1 MVEVVLTDGKRVTLR
16 GSTIDE
22 VFQNTDATGRWT
34 FLECEP
40 LDGIQR
46 TPSGPSSKTVRRCV
60 VNIDHVIR
68 VEETS

>member
-1 MVEVVLTDGKRVTLR
+1 MVEAILTDGKWVTLR

-22 VFQNTDATGRWT
+22 VFQGTDATGRWT

-40 LDGIQR
+40 PIPDGAR
-46 TPSGPSSKTVRRCV
+46 ERGVRRCV

-68 VEETS
+68 IEETP